1 MTTAATYHGTVAGGQ
16 AATGEFRQ
24 QVLVLYLADS
34 SLTSD
39 VIAWALY
46 DGTGRESAETGDNPD
61 RPFATG
67 LAALEAGWRLIGMS
81 PLRAAAPDTE
91 YVTSYLKFEFVFE
104 RLVSVGAGPV
114 AGRPV
119 AGRPVEGEPVGD
131 GPV

>member
-1 MTTAATYHGTVAGGQ
+1 MATAATHYGSEAEGQVGTR
-16 AATGEFRQ
+16 ELRQ

-46 DGTGRESAETGDNPD
+46 DGTGRESAETGDCPD

-67 LAALEAGWRLIGMS
+67 LAALEAGWRLISMS
-81 PLRAAAPDTE
+81 PLRAAAPGAE

-104 RLVSVGAGPV
+104 RLISVGEGP
-114 AGRPV
+114 A
-119 AGRPVEGEPVGD
+119 
-131 GPV
+131 

>member
-1 MTTAATYHGTVAGGQ
+1 MSTAATHDGIVTDGNT
-16 AATGEFRQ
+16 ATREVRQ

-46 DGTGRESAETGDNPD
+46 DGTGRESAETGDCPD

-67 LAALEAGWRLIGMS
+67 LAALKAGWRLIGMS
-81 PLRAAAPDTE
+81 PLRAAAPDSE

-104 RLVSVGAGPV
+104 RLVSIA
-114 AGRPV
+114 
-119 AGRPVEGEPVGD
+119 D
-131 GPV
+131 GPA